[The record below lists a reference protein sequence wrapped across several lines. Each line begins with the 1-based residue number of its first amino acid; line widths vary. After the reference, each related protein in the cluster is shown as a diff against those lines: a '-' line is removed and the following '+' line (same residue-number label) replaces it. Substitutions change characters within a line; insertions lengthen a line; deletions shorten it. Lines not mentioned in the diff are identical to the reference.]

1 MQHHINCQTQKN
13 SGSPL
18 NKHLS
23 TLAKIRGNTRDGYKP
38 GDVDATGQK
47 CVEKTMTHSS
57 GSTLLCRHQITHTHK
72 KYNVSEISNTRE
84 KMTTI
89 TTTTHSNKTT
99 CKIAHDAVSPVP
111 SSHQCTEPEPTE
123 TRTAQNNP
131 KNHSKTQTKSKSQ
144 KQRILT
150 TTPPATDLNTPQ
162 HRRLKQVDSLRCVIW
177 RSCPPSEI
185 NE

>member
-1 MQHHINCQTQKN
+1 M
-13 SGSPL
+13 SPR
-18 NKHLS
+18 NH
-23 TLAKIRGNTRDGYKP
+23 
-38 GDVDATGQK
+38 
-47 CVEKTMTHSS
+47 
-57 GSTLLCRHQITHTHK
+57 THTK

-84 KMTTI
+84 KTTTI

-131 KNHSKTQTKSKSQ
+131 KNHSKTRTKSKSQ

-150 TTPPATDLNTPQ
+150 TTPPAIDLHTPQ
-162 HRRLKQVDSLRCVIW
+162 HKRLKQVDSLRCVIW
-177 RSCPPSEI
+177 RSHPPSEI